1 MPKRIGNLFAKIYS
15 MENLKEVVIN
25 EEFVNGQAEP
35 LLVYEENKQKNAS

>member
-1 MPKRIGNLFAKIYS
+1 MENLLLDLMYNLSS